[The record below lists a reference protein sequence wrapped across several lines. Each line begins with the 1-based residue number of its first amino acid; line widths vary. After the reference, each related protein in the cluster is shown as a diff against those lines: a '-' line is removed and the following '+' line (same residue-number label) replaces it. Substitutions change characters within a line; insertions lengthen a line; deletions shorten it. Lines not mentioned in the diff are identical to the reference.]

1 VHGLFPFGATKVQP
15 LGKSTIRVSAVP
27 TVNKVAVTKIS
38 AAFVPVTPISEVD
51 VAVALVIVAA
61 FAGPENIPR
70 TRAKLA
76 APVRAD
82 FKTLFTIFL

>member
-15 LGKSTIRVSAVP
+15 LGKFTISVSVVP
-27 TVNKVAVTKIS
+27 TVIKVAVTTIGV
-38 AAFVPVTPISEVD
+38 AFVPVTPISEVE

-61 FAGPENIPR
+61 FAGAEDTPR